1 MFAIGVSA
9 RLVSI
14 DAVKGA
20 ENAERHRDPA
30 PEWLRRR
37 PGQRRVI
44 DPEIFEQLVARIT
57 GDAPLPDAALAALLD
72 DPEAYA
78 CACELDAIWHL
89 TGTLEPPPSPD
100 RPA

>member
-1 MFAIGVSA
+1 
-9 RLVSI
+9 
-14 DAVKGA
+14 
-20 ENAERHRDPA
+20 
-30 PEWLRRR
+30 
-37 PGQRRVI
+37 
-44 DPEIFEQLVARIT
+44 
-57 GDAPLPDAALAALLD
+57 LPDAALAALLD